1 MSTSNTIGSAAA
13 ATQTAATDGTT
24 PTDYSKTQK
33 DKTGSEFGLDKD
45 AFLKILV
52 EQLKNQDPSSPGDS
66 NQYVQQMTSYSML
79 EQLTNISQ
87 AMQVQQSNSAGTTA
101 TSLVGHT
108 VTYLDADENEQSG
121 VVNSVDFTSS
131 DGPTLTIGD
140 KSGIALG
147 QITKVGGLAN
157 AGTTDAPT
165 APATDTAA
173 PQTDASTDA
182 AADPPTDTDPEAP
195 AP

>member
-1 MSTSNTIGSAAA
+1 MSTTNTIGSAATTPTGSA
-13 ATQTAATDGTT
+13 DGTT
-24 PTDYSKTQK
+24 PTDFSKTQK

-87 AMQVQQSNSAGTTA
+87 AMQVQQANNAGTTA
-101 TSLVGHT
+101 TSLMGHT
-108 VTYLDADENEQSG
+108 VTYLDADAHEQSG
-121 VVNSVDFTSS
+121 VVTGIDFTSS
-131 DGPTLTIGD
+131 DGPTLTVGD

-147 QITKVGGLAN
+147 QITKVGGLA
-157 AGTTDAPT
+157 APEAASPPAPT
-165 APATDTAA
+165 
-173 PQTDASTDA
+173 
-182 AADPPTDTDPEAP
+182 PEDP

>member
-1 MSTSNTIGSAAA
+1 MSTSSTTIGSAATPP
-13 ATQTAATDGTT
+13 ATSPEATT

-33 DKTGSEFGLDKD
+33 DKTGSEFGMDKD

-66 NQYVQQMTSYSML
+66 TQYVQQMTSYSML

-108 VTYLDADENEQSG
+108 VTYLDQDDHEQTG
-121 VVNSVDFTSS
+121 EVKSVDFT
-131 DGPTLTIGD
+131 GGTPTLTIGD
-140 KSGIALG
+140 QSGISLA
-147 QITKVGGLAN
+147 QVTKVGGLASSG
-157 AGTTDAPT
+157 APTPTPTPQDPGTT
-165 APATDTAA
+165 
-173 PQTDASTDA
+173 
-182 AADPPTDTDPEAP
+182 PETP

>member
-1 MSTSNTIGSAAA
+1 MSTSTTIGSAATTSVA
-13 ATQTAATDGTT
+13 STDGTT
-24 PTDYSKTQK
+24 PTDFSKTKK
-33 DKTGSEFGLDKD
+33 DATGSEFGLDKD

-66 NQYVQQMTSYSML
+66 TQYVQQMTSYSML

-87 AMQVQQSNSAGTTA
+87 AMQVQQANNAGTTA

-108 VTYLDADENEQSG
+108 VTYLDADSHEQSG
-121 VVNSVDFTSS
+121 VVTSVEFTSG

-140 KSGIALG
+140 QSGIALG
-147 QITKVGGLAN
+147 QITKVGGLA
-157 AGTTDAPT
+157 
-165 APATDTAA
+165 
-173 PQTDASTDA
+173 DASAPVT
-182 AADPPTDTDPEAP
+182 PTDGATTPPADDGDPADEPEAP

>member
-1 MSTSNTIGSAAA
+1 MSTTNTIGSAATTP
-13 ATQTAATDGTT
+13 ATAPDATT

-87 AMQVQQSNSAGTTA
+87 AMQVQQANNAATTA

-108 VTYLDADENEQSG
+108 VTYLDADAHEQSG
-121 VVNSVDFTSS
+121 VVTSVDFASS

-147 QITKVGGLAN
+147 QVSKVGGLA
-157 AGTTDAPT
+157 GTATPDAP
-165 APATDTAA
+165 
-173 PQTDASTDA
+173 
-182 AADPPTDTDPEAP
+182 PPTNPPDPDPESP

>member
-1 MSTSNTIGSAAA
+1 MSTSTTIGSAASTPVA
-13 ATQTAATDGTT
+13 SPDATT

-87 AMQVQQSNSAGTTA
+87 AMQVQQSNNAATTA

-108 VTYLDADENEQSG
+108 VTYLDADANEHSG
-121 VVNSVDFTSS
+121 VVTNVEFSS
-131 DGPTLTIGD
+131 GSPTLTIGD
-140 KSGIALG
+140 TSGIALG
-147 QITKVGGLAN
+147 QVTKVGGLAS
-157 AGTTDAPT
+157 P
-165 APATDTAA
+165 
-173 PQTDASTDA
+173 DA
-182 AADPPTDTDPEAP
+182 ATTPPPVTDPPAAGAGDAEDDATTPPPTEEP

>member
-13 ATQTAATDGTT
+13 TTEATGTTGTT
-24 PTDYSKTQK
+24 PTDFSKTQK

-66 NQYVQQMTSYSML
+66 QEYIQQMTSYSML
-79 EQLTNISQ
+79 EQLTNISE
-87 AMQVQQSNSAGTTA
+87 AMQVQQGNNASTTA

-108 VTYLDADENEQSG
+108 VTYLDADGNEQTGAVTNVSFKG
-121 VVNSVDFTSS
+121 S
-131 DGPTLTIGD
+131 DGPTLTIGGT
-140 KSGIALG
+140 SGIALG
-147 QITKVGGLAN
+147 QITEVGGLAN
-157 AGTTDAPT
+157 AGSSTTTTDSATPSPT
-165 APATDTAA
+165 PSET
-173 PQTDASTDA
+173 
-182 AADPPTDTDPEAP
+182 EAP